1 MRSLQPLLEPKSVAI
16 IGASCDF
23 NKLNGRPVRNLL
35 EKGYAGAIYPVNPKY
50 DQVGPLPC
58 YPNIQAIPGPIDLAV
73 IILPAP
79 AVEGCLRE
87 LAAAGTKA
95 AVVFSAGFGE
105 TSAAGKALEDTLAQ
119 AARETGICLCG
130 PNCLGLV
137 NAFDG
142 MLATFSQYADG
153 ENLPG
158 PLGFVT
164 QSGAFGTAIA
174 ALCRQRYLGLG
185 FFVNTGNEADVDF
198 VEVMSALMDDP
209 RIRVCTGYL
218 EGLRDGEGWLKLGER
233 ARMLRKPIVVMKVG
247 RTEEGSRAAASHTG
261 ALACVDTVF
270 DDLTRQAG
278 ILRAR
283 NEEHMLDLA
292 QVLALCPPALGRGIA
307 IATQSGGAGVQ
318 AADRA
323 IELGLQVPVLGE
335 ETQTRIAQSLPGF
348 GVATNP
354 IDVTGQFVAQPAILR
369 DSLKF
374 MLEDPKVDMG
384 MVWIELMHSNTD
396 LLAGVF
402 EEVKKSTNKPFVV
415 AWLGASEAAVRSL
428 AELGIP
434 LLRSGEAA
442 VEALAGLVTISE
454 WHRAKPS
461 QMPLVSLA
469 SLPKAG
475 DRSVS
480 SLEAIHW
487 LSGLGVP
494 FLPTVLACSSD
505 EARQAQRQFQA
516 PVALKIES
524 PDILHKT
531 EAGGVRLGL
540 LDDSDVS
547 AAYDQIL
554 QSVKAYDPGARIRG
568 VLVQPMA
575 SAGVECVV
583 GLTQDPVFGPVVMVG
598 LGGVWIE
605 LLRDVTF
612 ARCPVSPAEAKAMI
626 FRLRGVEL
634 LNGFRGSPP
643 ADIHSLADL
652 VSQVSV
658 IGASLGGRLKEL
670 DLNPVLVHPKGVTV
684 VDVVLS
690 LHGDRKDESPP
701 PGNSY
706 SQGTARP

>member
-1 MRSLQPLLEPKSVAI
+1 MRPLQHFLEPKSVAI

-50 DQVGPLPC
+50 DRVGPLPC

-73 IILPAP
+73 IILPALS
-79 AVEGCLRE
+79 VEGCLRE
-87 LAAAGTKA
+87 LAAVGAKT

-105 TSAAGKALEDTLAQ
+105 TGAAGKALEDAVART
-119 AARETGICLCG
+119 ARETGIRLCG

-158 PLGFVT
+158 PVGFVT

-174 ALCRQRYLGLG
+174 ALCRQRHLGLG
-185 FFVNTGNEADVDF
+185 FFVNTGNEADIDF
-198 VEVMSALMDDP
+198 VEAMSALMEDP

-218 EGLRDGEGWLKLGER
+218 EGLRDGEGWMRLGER
-233 ARMLRKPIVVMKVG
+233 ARALRKPVVVMKVG
-247 RTEEGSRAAASHTG
+247 RTEVGSRAVASHTG
-261 ALACVDTVF
+261 ALAGEDAVF
-270 DDLTRQAG
+270 EDVTRQAG

-292 QVLALCPPALGRGIA
+292 QVLALCPPALGRGVA

-323 IELGLQVPVLGE
+323 IELGLQVPVLSA

-369 DSLKF
+369 DSLKI
-374 MLEDPKVDMG
+374 MLEDPQVDMG
-384 MVWIELMHSNTD
+384 MVWIELMHNNID

-415 AWLGASEAAVRSL
+415 AWLGASEAAVQRL
-428 AELGIP
+428 AELEIP

-442 VEALAGLVTISE
+442 IEALSGLVTISE
-454 WHRAKPS
+454 WQRATPS
-461 QMPLVSLA
+461 QTPSVLLA
-469 SLPKAG
+469 SLPQFENG
-475 DRSVS
+475 MVS

-487 LSGLGVP
+487 LSALGVP
-494 FLPTVLACSSD
+494 FTPTVLARSMA
-505 EARQAQRQFQA
+505 EAQQAQRQFRA

-531 EAGGVRLGL
+531 EAGGVQLGV
-540 LDDSDVS
+540 LDDSEVS
-547 AAYDQIL
+547 EAYNQIL
-554 QSVKAYDPGARIRG
+554 KSVKAYAPGARIQG

-575 SAGVECVV
+575 GSGVECVV
-583 GLTQDPVFGPVVMVG
+583 GLSADPVFGPVVMVG

-612 ARCPVSPAEAKAMI
+612 ARCPVSPAEAKVMI
-626 FRLRGVEL
+626 HRLRGVQL

-658 IGASLGGRLKEL
+658 IGVLLGVRLKEL
-670 DLNPVLVHPKGVTV
+670 DLNPVMVHAKGVTA

-690 LHGDRKDESPP
+690 LRGD
-701 PGNSY
+701 
-706 SQGTARP
+706 T